1 MHMTQAYL
9 SDIPRSDRILR
20 WPELRQKVGY
30 SRSNI
35 YYLTEMGEF
44 PKSIKLGGR
53 AVGWLESEVDSWIQE
68 RIALSRKGDE

>member
-1 MHMTQAYL
+1 MNHAFL
-9 SDIPRSDRILR
+9 SEIPSTGRILR
-20 WPELRQKVGY
+20 FPELREKVGY

-35 YYLTEMGEF
+35 HYLMEMGEF

-68 RIALSRKGDE
+68 RIALSRKGGE